1 MVKINKLTKKEN
13 PSEIINS
20 NRTKKYSSLHSTHN
34 TNYKKNIK
42 ELIQTENKRKR
53 KQKYN
58 YDDIQNQS
66 GGLIL
71 DKNFRGQK
79 VADFGKIDLLGKQT
93 GLKVVHNNKT
103 QYSASKFN
111 VFNKSQ
117 YRQLKRNVYSSI
129 RGSWLLK
136 KFKRITSE
144 EHELLKR
151 MLKAH
156 MYFARIKLIMAK
168 LYRII
173 EPLYANNDSHIQK
186 VQRKI
191 MGLF

>member
-1 MVKINKLTKKEN
+1 MVKINKLTRKEN

-53 KQKYN
+53 KQKHN

-79 VADFGKIDLLGKQT
+79 VADFGKFDLLGKQT

-111 VFNKSQ
+111 VFTKSQ
-117 YRQLKRNVYSSI
+117 YRKLKEMFIVV
-129 RGSWLLK
+129 
-136 KFKRITSE
+136 SE
-144 EHELLKR
+144 VHG
-151 MLKAH
+151 
-156 MYFARIKLIMAK
+156 Y
-168 LYRII
+168 
-173 EPLYANNDSHIQK
+173 
-186 VQRKI
+186 
-191 MGLF
+191 